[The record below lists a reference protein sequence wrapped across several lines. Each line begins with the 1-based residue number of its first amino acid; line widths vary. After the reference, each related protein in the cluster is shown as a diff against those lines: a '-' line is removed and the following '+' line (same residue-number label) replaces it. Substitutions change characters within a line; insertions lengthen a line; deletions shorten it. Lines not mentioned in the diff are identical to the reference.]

1 MEGPES
7 EPVELLV
14 NQLLQSTS
22 YDASSRVVKCGKI
35 SHTCAV
41 VGRQSAG
48 RTKVKL
54 LSIETTPNPN
64 SMKLNLDETLAK
76 GVAITYTNEKRGDC
90 PASIEKILAIPGVS
104 SVFRVA
110 DWMAI
115 QRKPTAGWEGILS
128 QARVVLEY
136 ASLNSAKPEAEET
149 SDQKWREV
157 MVSVQYF
164 RDLPMLVKVSSGS
177 ETTRLPLPERFGQ
190 AIERATGAS
199 ENMLMERKWRDEGLR
214 YGELRDVGEAVVRE
228 ISAVY
233 DEKKLRELVERA
245 YHPDL
250 HEPVKGSREELGE
263 LAELIRAFE
272 SPRWEERFAA
282 LKELGR
288 NATAQIDSQAL
299 SLIVRATRDP
309 KMSIRRLAVV
319 FLGLIKTPAI
329 LAPLCEALKDEAV
342 GVRRSAGDALTD
354 IGDPKAI
361 GPMAETLKDPN
372 KLVRWRA
379 SRFLYEL
386 GDQSALPAL
395 REAQDD
401 LEFEVAMQIRQ
412 AIERIES
419 GKEGQG
425 PVWRQMT
432 QTTN

>member
-1 MEGPES
+1 M
-7 EPVELLV
+7 
-14 NQLLQSTS
+14 
-22 YDASSRVVKCGKI
+22 
-35 SHTCAV
+35 
-41 VGRQSAG
+41 
-48 RTKVKL
+48 KL

-76 GVAITYTNEKRGDC
+76 GVAITYTHENRGDC
-90 PASIEKILAIPGVS
+90 PAYIEKILAIPGVS

-110 DWMAI
+110 DFMAI
-115 QRKPTAGWEGILS
+115 QRKPTAGWEDILS

-136 ASLNSAKPEAEET
+136 ASLTNTKPEPEET
-149 SDQKWREV
+149 SDKEWREV

-164 RDLPMLVKVSSGS
+164 RDLPMLVKVSSGN
-177 ETTRLPLPERFGQ
+177 ETNRLPLPERFGH
-190 AIERATGAS
+190 AIERAMGAS
-199 ENMLMERKWRDEGLR
+199 KNMLMERKWKDEGPR
-214 YGELRDVGEAVVRE
+214 YGELRDVGEAVVHE

-233 DEKKLRELVERA
+233 DEKKLKELVERA

-250 HEPVKGSREELGE
+250 REKVKASREELIQ
-263 LAELIRAFE
+263 AVE
-272 SPRWEERFAA
+272 SPKWEERFAA

-299 SLIVRATRDP
+299 SLIIRATKDP

-319 FLGLIKTPAI
+319 FLGLIKTPEI

-354 IGDPKAI
+354 IGDRRAI
-361 GPMAETLKDPN
+361 GPMVETLKDPN

-386 GDQSALPAL
+386 GDESALPAL

-401 LEFEVAMQIRQ
+401 REFEVAMQIRQ

-419 GKEGQG
+419 GKVGSG

-432 QTTN
+432 KGIN

>member
-1 MEGPES
+1 
-7 EPVELLV
+7 
-14 NQLLQSTS
+14 
-22 YDASSRVVKCGKI
+22 
-35 SHTCAV
+35 
-41 VGRQSAG
+41 
-48 RTKVKL
+48 VKL
-54 LSIETTPNPN
+54 LSIETTPSPN
-64 SMKLNLDETLAK
+64 SMKLNLDERLAK
-76 GVAITYTNEKRGDC
+76 GVAITYTNENRGDC

-128 QARVVLEY
+128 QARVVLED
-136 ASLNSAKPEAEET
+136 ASLNSAKPSAEET

-190 AIERATGAS
+190 AIERAMGAS
-199 ENMLMERKWRDEGLR
+199 ENMLMERKWKDEGLR

-228 ISAVY
+228 ILAVY
-233 DEKKLRELVERA
+233 DEKKLKELVEKA

-250 HEPVKGSREELGE
+250 REKVEATREELVQ
-263 LAELIRAFE
+263 AFE
-272 SPRWEERFAA
+272 SPKWEERFAA

-288 NATAQIDSQAL
+288 KATAQIDSQAL
-299 SLIVRATRDP
+299 SLIIRATKDS

-319 FLGLIKTPAI
+319 FLGLIKTPEV

-354 IGDPKAI
+354 LGDAKAI
-361 GPMAETLKDPN
+361 GPMVETLKDPN

-386 GDQSALPAL
+386 GDESALPAL

-401 LEFEVAMQIRQ
+401 REFEVAMQIRQ

-419 GKEGQG
+419 GKVGQG

-432 QTTN
+432 QGSN

>member
-1 MEGPES
+1 M
-7 EPVELLV
+7 
-14 NQLLQSTS
+14 
-22 YDASSRVVKCGKI
+22 
-35 SHTCAV
+35 
-41 VGRQSAG
+41 
-48 RTKVKL
+48 KL

-76 GVAITYTNEKRGDC
+76 GVAITYTHENRGDC
-90 PASIEKILAIPGVS
+90 PAYIEKIFAIPGVS
-104 SVFRVA
+104 SVFRVE
-110 DWMAI
+110 DFMAI
-115 QRKPTAGWEGILS
+115 QRKPTAVWEDILS
-128 QARVVLEY
+128 QARAVLEY
-136 ASLNSAKPEAEET
+136 AGLNNATPEPAGT
-149 SDQKWREV
+149 SDNKWCEV
-157 MVSVQYF
+157 TVSVQYF

-190 AIERATGAS
+190 AIERAMGAS
-199 ENMLMERKWRDEGLR
+199 ENMLMERKWKDEGLR
-214 YGELRDVGEAVVRE
+214 YGELRDVGEALVRE

-233 DEKKLRELVERA
+233 DEKKLKELVERA

-250 HEPVKGSREELGE
+250 HEKVKASREELMQ
-263 LAELIRAFE
+263 AFE
-272 SPRWEERFAA
+272 SSKWEERFAA

-299 SLIVRATRDP
+299 SLIIRATKDP

-319 FLGLIKTPAI
+319 FLGLIKTPEV

-354 IGDPKAI
+354 IGDRQAI
-361 GPMAETLKDPN
+361 GPMVETLKDPN

-386 GDQSALPAL
+386 GDKSALPAL

-401 LEFEVAMQIRQ
+401 REFEVAMQIRQ
-412 AIERIES
+412 TIERIES
-419 GKEGQG
+419 GKVGQG

-432 QTTN
+432 QGN

>member
-1 MEGPES
+1 M
-7 EPVELLV
+7 
-14 NQLLQSTS
+14 
-22 YDASSRVVKCGKI
+22 CG
-35 SHTCAV
+35 
-41 VGRQSAG
+41 VGE
-48 RTKVKL
+48 KVKL

-64 SMKLNLDETLAK
+64 SMKLNLDERLAK
-76 GVAITYTNEKRGDC
+76 GVAITYTHENRGDC
-90 PASIEKILAIPGVS
+90 PAYIDKILAIPGVS
-104 SVFRVA
+104 SVFRVE
-110 DWMAI
+110 DFMAI
-115 QRKPTAGWEGILS
+115 QRKPTAGWEDILS
-128 QARVVLEY
+128 QARAVLEY
-136 ASLNSAKPEAEET
+136 ASLNNAKPEPAGT
-149 SDQKWREV
+149 SDKEWREV

-177 ETTRLPLPERFGQ
+177 ESTRLPLPERFGK
-190 AIERATGAS
+190 AIERAMGAS
-199 ENMLMERKWRDEGLR
+199 ENMLMERKWKDEGLR
-214 YGELRDVGEAVVRE
+214 YGELRDVGEEVVRE

-245 YHPDL
+245 YHPNL
-250 HEPVKGSREELGE
+250 HEKVEANGEELGE
-263 LAELIRAFE
+263 LAQLVSAFE

-288 NATAQIDSQAL
+288 SATAQIGTPRGLPARGPRDSQAL
-299 SLIVRATRDP
+299 SLIIRATKDP

-319 FLGLIKTPAI
+319 FLGLIKTPEV

-354 IGDPKAI
+354 LGDRQAI
-361 GPMAETLKDPN
+361 GPMVETLKDPN

-386 GDQSALPAL
+386 GDESALPAL

-401 LEFEVAMQIRQ
+401 REFEVAMQIRQ

-419 GKEGQG
+419 GKVGQG

-432 QTTN
+432 QGLISGL

>member
-1 MEGPES
+1 
-7 EPVELLV
+7 
-14 NQLLQSTS
+14 
-22 YDASSRVVKCGKI
+22 
-35 SHTCAV
+35 
-41 VGRQSAG
+41 
-48 RTKVKL
+48 
-54 LSIETTPNPN
+54 
-64 SMKLNLDETLAK
+64 MKLNLDETLAK
-76 GVAITYTNEKRGDC
+76 GVAITYTHENRGDC

-104 SVFRVA
+104 SVFRVT
-110 DWMAI
+110 DFMAI
-115 QRKPTAGWEGILS
+115 QRKPTAGWEDILS

-136 ASLNSAKPEAEET
+136 ASLNNTKPEPAGT
-149 SDQKWREV
+149 SDKEWREV
-157 MVSVQYF
+157 TVSVQYF
-164 RDLPMLVKVSSGS
+164 RDIPMLVKVSSGS

-190 AIERATGAS
+190 ALERAMGAS
-199 ENMLMERKWRDEGLR
+199 ENMLMERKWKDEGPR
-214 YGELRDVGEAVVRE
+214 YGELRDVGEEVVRE

-233 DEKKLRELVERA
+233 DEKKLKELVERA

-250 HEPVKGSREELGE
+250 PEKVKASGEELGE
-263 LAELIRAFE
+263 LTQLVCAFE

-299 SLIVRATRDP
+299 SLIIRATKDP

-319 FLGLIKTPAI
+319 FLGLIKTPEV

-354 IGDPKAI
+354 LGDPRAI
-361 GPMAETLKDPN
+361 GPMVETLKDPN

-386 GDQSALPAL
+386 GDESALPAL

-401 LEFEVAMQIRQ
+401 REFEVAMQIRQ

-419 GKEGQG
+419 GKVGSG

-432 QTTN
+432 KGIN

>member
-1 MEGPES
+1 
-7 EPVELLV
+7 
-14 NQLLQSTS
+14 
-22 YDASSRVVKCGKI
+22 
-35 SHTCAV
+35 
-41 VGRQSAG
+41 
-48 RTKVKL
+48 VKL

-64 SMKLNLDETLAK
+64 SMKLNLDERLAK
-76 GVAITYTNEKRGDC
+76 GLAITYTNENRGDC

-104 SVFRVA
+104 SVFRVE
-110 DWMAI
+110 DFMAI
-115 QRKPTAGWEGILS
+115 QRKPTAVWEDILS
-128 QARVVLEY
+128 QARAVLEY
-136 ASLNSAKPEAEET
+136 ASLNNAKPEPAGT
-149 SDQKWREV
+149 SDKEWREV

-190 AIERATGAS
+190 AIERAMGAS
-199 ENMLMERKWRDEGLR
+199 ENMLMERKWKDEGLR
-214 YGELRDVGEAVVRE
+214 YGELRDVAEAVVRE

-233 DEKKLRELVERA
+233 DEKKLKELVERA
-245 YHPDL
+245 YHPDS
-250 HEPVKGSREELGE
+250 HEKVKASREELVQ
-263 LAELIRAFE
+263 AFE
-272 SPRWEERFAA
+272 SPKWEERFAT

-299 SLIVRATRDP
+299 SLIIRATKDP

-319 FLGLIKTPAI
+319 FLGLIKTPEV

-354 IGDPKAI
+354 LGDAKAI
-361 GPMAETLKDPN
+361 GPMVETLKDPN

-386 GDQSALPAL
+386 GNESALPAL

-401 LEFEVAMQIRQ
+401 REFEVAMQIRQ

-419 GKEGQG
+419 GKVGQG
-425 PVWRQMT
+425 PVWRQMA
-432 QTTN
+432 QGIN

>member
-1 MEGPES
+1 
-7 EPVELLV
+7 
-14 NQLLQSTS
+14 
-22 YDASSRVVKCGKI
+22 
-35 SHTCAV
+35 
-41 VGRQSAG
+41 
-48 RTKVKL
+48 
-54 LSIETTPNPN
+54 
-64 SMKLNLDETLAK
+64 MKLNLDETLAK
-76 GVAITYTNEKRGDC
+76 GVAITYTHENRGDC
-90 PASIEKILAIPGVS
+90 PAYIEKILAIPGVS

-110 DWMAI
+110 DFMAI
-115 QRKPTAGWEGILS
+115 QRKPTAGWEDILS

-136 ASLNSAKPEAEET
+136 AGLNNTKPEPVET
-149 SDQKWREV
+149 SDKEWREV
-157 MVSVQYF
+157 MVSMQYF
-164 RDLPMLVKVSSGS
+164 RDLPMLVKVTSGS

-190 AIERATGAS
+190 AIQRAMGAS

-214 YGELRDVGEAVVRE
+214 YGELRDVAEAVVRE

-250 HEPVKGSREELGE
+250 RAKVKASREELFQ
-263 LAELIRAFE
+263 AFE
-272 SPRWEERFAA
+272 SPKWEERFAA

-299 SLIVRATRDP
+299 SLIIRATKDP

-319 FLGLIKTPAI
+319 FLGLIKTPEI

-354 IGDPKAI
+354 IGDRRAI
-361 GPMAETLKDPN
+361 GPMVETLKDPN

-386 GDQSALPAL
+386 GDESALPAL

-401 LEFEVAMQIRQ
+401 REFEVAMQIRQ

-419 GKEGQG
+419 GKVGSG

-432 QTTN
+432 KGIN